1 MHLKKAHRRFSYRRA
16 FTFLEV
22 MVALAIISVALMTVI
37 MTESQSMA
45 LIEKS
50 RFVGLA
56 TELARSKMS
65 ELELDFQNKGFGEL
79 PEKDSGKFEGESF
92 KDFRWSYTLQ
102 KIDLPTGNSG
112 GGGEFGKEQGK
123 VGMGMIIDAI
133 AKSIRVLNLQIS
145 WGEGKSEQ
153 SYQLYNFFT
162 NSKALPQFNLSGG
175 GSSPS
180 GGEAPPSPNGE
191 S

>member
-1 MHLKKAHRRFSYRRA
+1 
-16 FTFLEV
+16 
-22 MVALAIISVALMTVI
+22 
-37 MTESQSMA
+37 
-45 LIEKS
+45 
-50 RFVGLA
+50 
-56 TELARSKMS
+56 
-65 ELELDFQNKGFGEL
+65 
-79 PEKDSGKFEGESF
+79 
-92 KDFRWSYTLQ
+92 
-102 KIDLPTGNSG
+102 
-112 GGGEFGKEQGK
+112 
-123 VGMGMIIDAI
+123 MGMIIDAI